1 MFEYRIGHF
10 QKLLCVVIGFGVVLL
25 SWASVLWADLVPTVL
40 LPWPSDVGHAFISML
55 GSHQFWQDLSGT
67 VWTWLA
73 GVVVGS
79 IAGAFLGVAL
89 GLNRFVWAA
98 VEPWVEFI
106 RALPAVVLIP
116 LVSLFMGVGAPS
128 RLTASA
134 LVVVVLMMATSGTAI
149 RSTSTAHLRL
159 ATAWRATAVQRLIYF
174 QLPAALSH
182 MVVALKAGIPIALIV
197 TVAADMLIA
206 TEAGIGKIIMDSLS
220 VFDTAKMYAAVLVVG
235 ILGYI
240 AALVGSRIEIWALH
254 WSGK

>member
-1 MFEYRIGHF
+1 MFDRQIGHVP
-10 QKLLCVVIGFGVVLL
+10 KLICVFMGLAAVLL
-25 SWASVLWADLVPTVL
+25 LWACVLWADLVPTVL
-40 LPWPSDVGHAFISML
+40 LPWPVDVGKALVAML
-55 GSHQFWQDLSGT
+55 RSQQFWQDLSGT

-73 GVVVGS
+73 GVVIGS
-79 IAGAFLGVAL
+79 LTGAFLGVAL

-98 VEPWVEFI
+98 VEPWVEFT
-106 RALPAVVLIP
+106 RSLPSVVLIP
-116 LVSLFMGVGAPS
+116 LVSLFMGVGVSS

-149 RSTSTAHLRL
+149 RSTSAAHLRL
-159 ATAWRATAVQRLIYF
+159 ATAWRATAVQRLLHF

-197 TVAADMLIA
+197 AVAADMLIA
-206 TEAGIGKIIMDSLS
+206 TEAGIGKIIMDSLA
-220 VFDTAKMYAAVLVVG
+220 VFDTARMYAAVLVVG

-240 AALVGSRIEIWALH
+240 ASLVGSRIEVWALH

>member
-1 MFEYRIGHF
+1 MYDHQIGLIS
-10 QKLLCVVIGFGVVLL
+10 KLVCVAVGFGLVVIF
-25 SWASVLWADLVPTVL
+25 WMCALWGAIIPAVL
-40 LPWPSDVGHAFISML
+40 LPWPADVGHALFALLRS
-55 GSHQFWQDLSGT
+55 QDFWRDLSAT

-79 IAGAFLGVAL
+79 LAGAFLGIVL

-106 RALPAVVLIP
+106 RTLPSVVLIP
-116 LVSLFMGVGAPS
+116 LVSLFMGVGASS
-128 RLTASA
+128 RLTACA

-149 RSTSTAHLRL
+149 RSTAAAHLRL
-159 ATAWRATAVQRLIYF
+159 ATAWRVTALQRVLYF

-182 MVVALKAGIPIALIV
+182 IFVTLKAGIPLALIV
-197 TVAADMLIA
+197 AVAADMLIV
-206 TEAGIGKIIMDSLS
+206 TDAGIGKIIMDSLAI
-220 VFDTAKMYAAVLVVG
+220 FDTAKMYAAIFVVG

-240 AALVGSRIEIWALH
+240 ASLLGNRIEHYALH